1 MHLPSMSMSYISDI
15 SQGFFFQVKYIFF
28 YIFHYSDGE
37 VPITKRQPKD
47 SNLNSTKVYLCFK
60 CCCCLVAKSFLTLCD
75 PIDCNPPGLSI
86 HRISQARILEWVAL
100 PFSRGSPWIRDQTSL
115 LHWQADSL
123 QLSPQGSPCF
133 IQSMNILVGWSLCS
147 MVSFRDRFLPF
158 IFPALLRCL
167 HLSNMSNQSHLTHLD
182 SGVYCFKDKIFLIL
196 KSISL
201 VILFL
206 ILFHQ

>member
-1 MHLPSMSMSYISDI
+1 MPEFLPRKSHGQSSLAGCSPWGCKESDTTKQLSTHALAFYVNVI
-15 SQGFFFQVKYIFF
+15 YFRYFLWVLLSGKKYIFI
-28 YIFHYSDGE
+28 YILLQWWWSPYNKK
-37 VPITKRQPKD
+37 IAKD

-75 PIDCNPPGLSI
+75 PIDCNPPGSSI

-133 IQSMNILVGWSLCS
+133 I
-147 MVSFRDRFLPF
+147 
-158 IFPALLRCL
+158 
-167 HLSNMSNQSHLTHLD
+167 
-182 SGVYCFKDKIFLIL
+182 
-196 KSISL
+196 
-201 VILFL
+201 
-206 ILFHQ
+206 